1 MGLQVA
7 LCHTCNTAQE
17 GADIAL
23 QNSHEKEESE
33 SESHLQHCHP
43 VPENS
48 VQNNPSSSSSLQG
61 LKQFAFDCASHG
73 FHVYRDVWSPRIGQQ
88 LDIEQDNAN
97 VHDPFAMA
105 HYSKCDGKLVYWETV
120 GYLPREISRFC
131 YYFVNYGDS
140 LEGCVRDSKYRPSPI
155 PSGGLEV
162 FWGWGGSKTF
172 EYFFLGGG
180 GGGGGR

>member
-1 MGLQVA
+1 MGEDKIPGWQMGLQVA

-17 GADIAL
+17 GADRAL

-33 SESHLQHCHP
+33 SESHLQHCCP

-105 HYSKCDGKLVYWETV
+105 HYSNAMW
-120 GYLPREISRFC
+120 
-131 YYFVNYGDS
+131 
-140 LEGCVRDSKYRPSPI
+140 
-155 PSGGLEV
+155 
-162 FWGWGGSKTF
+162 KTRL
-172 EYFFLGGG
+172 LGNSWIFTKGNK
-180 GGGGGR
+180 